1 MVFKKFEGQETVQIP
16 VTTINAKVGDLISV
30 TEGAAMVHPTI
41 DDAKENAAGKKLYIV
56 AQSDAVTEKTGTA
69 YKSYEISRT
78 VTAPGG
84 IVVCYPVKD
93 IEGLEE

>member
-30 TEGAAMVHPTI
+30 EEGVATVHSTI
-41 DDAKENAAGKKLYIV
+41 ADAPAGKKLYII

-69 YKSYEISRT
+69 YKSYAISDT
-78 VTAPGG
+78 VVAKEG

-93 IEGLEE
+93 IEGLEA

>member
-16 VTTINAKVGDLISV
+16 VTSINAKVGDLISV
-30 TEGAAMVHPTI
+30 EEGVATVYSTI
-41 DDAKENAAGKKLYIV
+41 ASAPADKKLYIV

-78 VTAPGG
+78 VTAPEG

>member
-30 TEGAAMVHPTI
+30 EEGVATVHPTI
-41 DDAKENAAGKKLYIV
+41 ADAPAGKKLYII

-69 YKSYEISRT
+69 YKSYEISRE
-78 VTAPGG
+78 VKANEG